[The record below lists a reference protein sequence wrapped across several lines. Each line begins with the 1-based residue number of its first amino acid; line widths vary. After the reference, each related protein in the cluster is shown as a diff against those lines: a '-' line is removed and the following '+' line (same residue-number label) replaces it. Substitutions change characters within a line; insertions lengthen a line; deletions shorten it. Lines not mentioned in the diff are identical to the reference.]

1 MNTCS
6 NCIRTCS
13 SIPFRFGSSIAV
25 SGAPA
30 RSSSKLLPH
39 FTVMSRPVS
48 AEIECAD
55 GFGVPSGASSTVW

>member
-6 NCIRTCS
+6 N
-13 SIPFRFGSSIAV
+13 SILTRSWSPARFGSAGAC

-39 FTVMSRPVS
+39 ATFMSRPVK
-48 AEIECAD
+48 AEMECAL
-55 GFGVPSGASSTVW
+55 GFGVPNGALISVW